1 MSQKTIISI
10 KRLVPALIIGPA
22 SWLGPYIVMLG
33 LFLPALLQEL
43 DSENKVAMLAMFA
56 ATGSIISAIETEPGY
71 PPVVRMGSNGLK
83 ITKSD
88 FKDKLQELID
98 SGKVA

>member
-1 MSQKTIISI
+1 MSNKVVISI

-43 DSENKVAMLAMFA
+43 DAEH
-56 ATGSIISAIETEPGY
+56 
-71 PPVVRMGSNGLK
+71 
-83 ITKSD
+83 
-88 FKDKLQELID
+88 
-98 SGKVA
+98 

>member
-1 MSQKTIISI
+1 MSQKVIISI

-43 DSENKVAMLAMFA
+43 DAENKVAMLALFA
-56 ATGSIISAIETEPGY
+56 ATGSIISAISNMVAGALMML
-71 PPVVRMGSNGLK
+71 PVTRIRASASARRGL
-83 ITKSD
+83 SAVPS
-88 FKDKLQELID
+88 F
-98 SGKVA
+98 SCSR